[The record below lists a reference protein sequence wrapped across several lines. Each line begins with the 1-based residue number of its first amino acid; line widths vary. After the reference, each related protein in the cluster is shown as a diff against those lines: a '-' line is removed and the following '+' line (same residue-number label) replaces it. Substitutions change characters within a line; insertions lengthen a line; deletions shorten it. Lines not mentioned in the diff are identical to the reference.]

1 MQNDSATV
9 QTLAQLAAAL
19 ADRFEL
25 MGVTDVADEQLLER
39 LRKQIETVRAES
51 GAAPPRSDH

>member
-1 MQNDSATV
+1 MQNDSATI
-9 QTLAQLAAAL
+9 QTLTQLAAAL

-25 MGVTDVADEQLLER
+25 LGVVSEADEQLLER
-39 LRKQIETVRAES
+39 LRKQIEAVRAES

>member
-19 ADRFEL
+19 ANRFEL
-25 MGVTDVADEQLLER
+25 MGVTDEADEQLLER
-39 LRKQIETVRAES
+39 LRKQIEAVSES
-51 GAAPPRSDH
+51 SVPPQ

>member
-1 MQNDSATV
+1 MQNDFATV

-25 MGVTDVADEQLLER
+25 LGVISEADEQLFER
-39 LRKQIETVRAES
+39 LRKQIEAVRAES
-51 GAAPPRSDH
+51 PRRTSRN

>member
-1 MQNDSATV
+1 MQNSSATV

-25 MGVTDVADEQLLER
+25 LGVVSEADEQLLER

-51 GAAPPRSDH
+51 GAAVAE

>member
-9 QTLAQLAAAL
+9 LTLTQLAAAL

-25 MGVTDVADEQLLER
+25 LGFIDEADEHLLER
-39 LRKQIETVRAES
+39 LRKQIAAVRVES
-51 GAAPPRSDH
+51 GAAPSRSED

>member
-1 MQNDSATV
+1 MQNDFATV

-25 MGVTDVADEQLLER
+25 LGITDEADEELLER
-39 LRKQIETVRAES
+39 LRKQIEAVRGES
-51 GAAPPRSDH
+51 GAAPSQSDH